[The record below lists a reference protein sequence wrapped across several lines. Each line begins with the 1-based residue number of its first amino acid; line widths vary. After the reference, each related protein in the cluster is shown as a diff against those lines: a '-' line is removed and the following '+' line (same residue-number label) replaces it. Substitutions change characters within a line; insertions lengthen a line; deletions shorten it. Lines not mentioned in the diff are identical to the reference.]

1 MSLWAV
7 MSGAKHRGS
16 HTILFLQAFEN
27 WSIFSTSREE
37 NCNET
42 LECCAAWEGESRRR
56 RKRGGRCW
64 WGEGGEGG
72 AVKGTRRSFRALQRA
87 LDVTPPSQTPRT
99 PRSSRRDHGARE
111 TRNF

>member
-1 MSLWAV
+1 

-42 LECCAAWEGESRRR
+42 LECCAAWEEKERRKMLEGRGRRR
-56 RKRGGRCW
+56 GC
-64 WGEGGEGG
+64 GEGNKEVLQGTTEG
-72 AVKGTRRSFRALQRA
+72 
-87 LDVTPPSQTPRT
+87 P
-99 PRSSRRDHGARE
+99 
-111 TRNF
+111 